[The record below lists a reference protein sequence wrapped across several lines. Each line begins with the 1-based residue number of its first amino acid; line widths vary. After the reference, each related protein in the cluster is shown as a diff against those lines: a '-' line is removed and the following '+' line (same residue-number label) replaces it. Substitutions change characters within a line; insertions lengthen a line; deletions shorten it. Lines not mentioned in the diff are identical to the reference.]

1 MNFPGAEWQDEGR
14 GIIPCLK
21 NERPYSV
28 ATASN
33 IPTEKSDKF
42 VSQTIEKLLDGI
54 IPEDRKKEYTMVLL
68 ATPIK
73 DVEERKLRIG
83 EIYSGM
89 VPYASWQTNYS
100 YTENNSIGSSAM
112 IGVNVGASAGIQS
125 GQSNSITDSTANAQN
140 ESITNTESDTDIL
153 SRSESIS
160 NSQSNSRSEGMSETN
175 TTGLSGKEIAYSLNF
190 PQKSIAGS
198 PVLECAKFGRNV
210 VTYDGIERDTDKIAG
225 NKRDK

>member
-89 VPYASWQTNYS
+89 VPYASWQTNYT

-140 ESITNTESDTDIL
+140 ESITNTE
-153 SRSESIS
+153 
-160 NSQSNSRSEGMSETN
+160 
-175 TTGLSGKEIAYSLNF
+175 
-190 PQKSIAGS
+190 
-198 PVLECAKFGRNV
+198 
-210 VTYDGIERDTDKIAG
+210 
-225 NKRDK
+225 